1 MALARKPPRIENF
14 LEAKTSTGIPC
25 GAAEKNGDPFSRIV
39 NDYGYFPKGS
49 YSINSTHSSTTVRY
63 KTMSEKM
70 SILADVCWFIKAD
83 LETGFRQFG
92 THPVD

>member
-1 MALARKPPRIENF
+1 MRHFFGGQNF
-14 LEAKTSTGIPC
+14 YGIPC

-39 NDYGYFPKGS
+39 HDYGYYPKGS
-49 YSINSTHSSTTVRY
+49 YSINSTHSSTAVRY
-63 KTMSEKM
+63 KTMTEKM
-70 SILADVCWFIKAD
+70 FILEDVHWFIKAD